1 MYALPREPPSPFPCH
16 PSRSSQSSR
25 LGSGAYTELCYTAA
39 SHELSVLH
47 MIVYVN
53 ATLPIRPTLSFP
65 RCVKS
70 ILYVCVSIPSLQIGS
85 SVLFF

>member
-1 MYALPREPPSPFPCH
+1 MYALPREPPSPLPCH

-25 LGSGAYTELCYTAA
+25 LGSLCYTAA
-39 SHELSVLH
+39 SHELSALH
-47 MIVYVN
+47 MIAYVN
-53 ATLPIRPTLSFP
+53 ATLPIRPTLSLP

-85 SVLFF
+85 SALFF